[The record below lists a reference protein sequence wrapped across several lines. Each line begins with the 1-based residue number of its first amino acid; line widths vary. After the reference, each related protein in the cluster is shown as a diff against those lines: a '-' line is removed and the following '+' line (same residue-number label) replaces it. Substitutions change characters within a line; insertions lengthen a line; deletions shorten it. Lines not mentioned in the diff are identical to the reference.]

1 VNATNAQTSNTGSP
15 LTSLLAMGTF
25 AGALAVG
32 LATMIATNQPLLA
45 VAAGIAALGTVAAI
59 SSTEA
64 SIYAVITIG
73 CMDGLIKG
81 IYPGMF
87 TVLLKDM
94 YLMLALLH
102 WIWDG
107 MNGVGRTSLQT
118 RVAVPA
124 IMFILYC
131 VAQMFNSENM
141 SGLLALAGLRSW
153 VIWIPIFFIAYD
165 SITTRRQFERL
176 LMFIAFIS
184 STTGIYIIVQG
195 QIGYD
200 HLLAINSSFD
210 FYARFQNNDLFRA
223 PGSYVHPGV
232 AGATMSYAAVVCMA
246 CALAARPFSLVQ
258 ILLLIS
264 GPICVVAMAATGGR
278 APLVGAVFGVVA
290 FIIMARRPQ
299 LLVGLFILAIIGLW
313 QADVYVGRMMSA
325 RYSQSRLNIP
335 AIVDRAIEP
344 LGTGFAMLSKYPLG
358 TGVASGAGTGRAYGM
373 IEEEMSVKGE
383 TAVMIENEFGRA
395 MKELGLPGFGLFIWL
410 LWRAMTSAA
419 TGLSGGN
426 RRDGLLAA
434 GLVAGAINLSIQL
447 MVGSALYLAPAGTY
461 FWLSCALASRMP
473 SYAEQERI
481 ELEGRDE
488 EQIKAWDELMA
499 SMEKPPAA

>member
-1 VNATNAQTSNTGSP
+1 
-15 LTSLLAMGTF
+15 
-25 AGALAVG
+25 
-32 LATMIATNQPLLA
+32 
-45 VAAGIAALGTVAAI
+45 
-59 SSTEA
+59 
-64 SIYAVITIG
+64 
-73 CMDGLIKG
+73 
-81 IYPGMF
+81 
-87 TVLLKDM
+87 
-94 YLMLALLH
+94 
-102 WIWDG
+102 
-107 MNGVGRTSLQT
+107 
-118 RVAVPA
+118 
-124 IMFILYC
+124 
-131 VAQMFNSENM
+131 
-141 SGLLALAGLRSW
+141 
-153 VIWIPIFFIAYD
+153 
-165 SITTRRQFERL
+165 
-176 LMFIAFIS
+176 
-184 STTGIYIIVQG
+184 
-195 QIGYD
+195 
-200 HLLAINSSFD
+200 
-210 FYARFQNNDLFRA
+210 
-223 PGSYVHPGV
+223 
-232 AGATMSYAAVVCMA
+232 
-246 CALAARPFSLVQ
+246 
-258 ILLLIS
+258 
-264 GPICVVAMAATGGR
+264 
-278 APLVGAVFGVVA
+278 
-290 FIIMARRPQ
+290 
-299 LLVGLFILAIIGLW
+299 
-313 QADVYVGRMMSA
+313 MSA

-358 TGVASGAGTGRAYGM
+358 TGVASGAGAGRAYGM